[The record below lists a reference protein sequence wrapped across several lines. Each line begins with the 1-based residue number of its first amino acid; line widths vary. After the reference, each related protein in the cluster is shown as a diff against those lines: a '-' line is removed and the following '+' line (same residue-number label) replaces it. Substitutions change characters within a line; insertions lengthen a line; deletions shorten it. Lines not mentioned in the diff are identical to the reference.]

1 MYIYEISILSL
12 AFGRANERTNHSCVC
27 ASFIH
32 SFNQWYTPVV
42 VMMIRH
48 GPVRASVPFPDG
60 CDHHDGHYHRHDD
73 DDPGVMV
80 VVVVVLEDH
89 GCDGG

>member
-1 MYIYEISILSL
+1 MC
-12 AFGRANERTNHSCVC
+12 GRI
-27 ASFIH
+27 IH

-42 VMMIRH
+42 VAMIRH

-60 CDHHDGHYHRHDD
+60 CDHHDVHHDDDDDDDD

-80 VVVVVLEDH
+80 VVVVLEDH
-89 GCDGG
+89 GCGGG